1 VTELTKIAFQ
11 HRRIRQLDDVTDLVE
26 VLFPGNRNQQH
37 AAARILLF
45 LRQEDLPQ
53 RTLADLERRHA
64 ISRRTLQR
72 TRAKLARLGLI
83 EHASGLCSRHGGQEG
98 WMLSGRMST
107 ALRHLADRIDQWRGE
122 DRPDKQEKE
131 RILAGVLAAQ
141 IRRPRPAGG
150 ADRGS
155 ANATSSAATPD
166 ANFSAAVDQGSGHLR
181 AAGHACPRRDQIHHS
196 RMARDPAHWAP

>member
-1 VTELTKIAFQ
+1 MTGLTKITFQ
-11 HRRIRQLDDVTDLVE
+11 HRRIRQLEDVTDLVE
-26 VLFPGNRNQQH
+26 ILFPGNRNQQH

-45 LRQEDLPQ
+45 LRQATLPR
-53 RTLADLERRHA
+53 RTLTELQDRYA

-107 ALRHLADRIDQWRGE
+107 ALRHLADRIDQWRSE
-122 DRPDKQEKE
+122 DRPDKEEKE

-141 IRRPRPAGG
+141 IKRPRSAG
-150 ADRGS
+150 
-155 ANATSSAATPD
+155 N
-166 ANFSAAVDQGSGHLR
+166 
-181 AAGHACPRRDQIHHS
+181 AGHGNAN
-196 RMARDPAHWAP
+196 MASSTRTPNRNTRVNAQHVA

>member
-1 VTELTKIAFQ
+1 VTKLTKITFQ
-11 HRRIRQLDDVTDLVE
+11 HRRIRQVEDVTDLVDM
-26 VLFPGNRNQQH
+26 LFPGNRNQQH

-45 LRQEDLPQ
+45 LRQETLPR
-53 RTLADLERRHA
+53 RTLTEVQDRYA

-107 ALRHLADRIDQWRGE
+107 ALRHLADRIDQWRSE

-141 IRRPRPAGG
+141 IKRPRPAGCAG
-150 ADRGS
+150 RGS
-155 ANATSSAATPD
+155 ASMASSNETPNRNTPVNADQAT
-166 ANFSAAVDQGSGHLR
+166 
-181 AAGHACPRRDQIHHS
+181 
-196 RMARDPAHWAP
+196 